1 MAKIGELHYIVCA
14 GIIIVAVVLSVILKT
29 AVFKM
34 PDESAIRANA
44 EEYLSSK
51 YDNEFLYGYEITS
64 IDRDYG
70 YNGEPDS
77 WVVRAYA
84 KEHIGFSYYE
94 LYYDYIGGDLIREYV
109 ERQYDDD
116 E

>member
-1 MAKIGELHYIVCA
+1 MAKIGKLHYIVCA

-70 YNGEPDS
+70 YNDEPDS

>member
-1 MAKIGELHYIVCA
+1 MAKIGKLHYIVCA

-70 YNGEPDS
+70 YNG
-77 WVVRAYA
+77 

-109 ERQYDDD
+109 ERQYDDG